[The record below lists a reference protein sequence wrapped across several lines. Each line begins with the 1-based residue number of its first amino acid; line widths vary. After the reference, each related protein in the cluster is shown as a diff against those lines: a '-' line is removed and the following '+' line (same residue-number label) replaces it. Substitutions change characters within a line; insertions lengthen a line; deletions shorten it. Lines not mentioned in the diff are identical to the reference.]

1 MREYS
6 FEIWSGDKRLGV
18 AKDDD
23 PLVALQEALR
33 AVESLEE
40 YEIIEVTRKK
50 VASNGAM
57 D

>member
-1 MREYS
+1 MREYVY
-6 FEIWSGDKRLGV
+6 EIWSGGKRLGV

-23 PLVALQEALR
+23 PLIAFQEALK
-33 AVESLEE
+33 AVATLPE

-50 VASNGAM
+50 VASNGSM

>member
-1 MREYS
+1 MREYAY
-6 FEIWSGDKRLGV
+6 EIWSGDKRLGV

-23 PLVALQEALR
+23 PLVALQEALK

-50 VASNGAM
+50 VASNGSM